1 MKIGSH
7 PSQQSEETNR
17 YFESNYQSAHAH
29 WDMWWDETAV
39 ATARHY
45 ISFWMVEERWR
56 GPISSICCYYVCL
69 SLSLWVVEVKY
80 KVSRCSFSLIKAAVS
95 HKLTLPHKTPAPL
108 TLFLLLQSHFTNSC
122 LNNLHSSNPGQRTW
136 NCKINVKRIW
146 GDLLKQ
152 ALSLSKIFH
161 FNFSSRELQKPL
173 LLTCFN

>member
-1 MKIGSH
+1 MRWDCSCNCSSLYLILDGGGKMERS
-7 PSQQSEETNR
+7 
-17 YFESNYQSAHAH
+17 YFVI
-29 WDMWWDETAV
+29 MLLLRV
-39 ATARHY
+39 
-45 ISFWMVEERWR
+45 
-56 GPISSICCYYVCL
+56 P
-69 SLSLWVVEVKY
+69 LSLWVVEVKY